1 MLNKKVCYL
10 HITLVAFLSFLNFFL
25 QTKQTQQIIQ
35 IQILGWKSTGACENF
50 KIVTDVNEEVIKVQR
65 RTGNKA
71 IVVHCR

>member
-1 MLNKKVCYL
+1 MLNKKVCTCISLWLLFYRSL
-10 HITLVAFLSFLNFFL
+10 IFL

-35 IQILGWKSTGACENF
+35 IQILGWKSTGACENL

>member
-1 MLNKKVCYL
+1 MLNKKVCY
-10 HITLVAFLSFLNFFL
+10 ITVVASLSFLFFL

-35 IQILGWKSTGACENF
+35 IQILDWKSTGACANL